1 MEDMFGQYFRGHGYL
16 CASHPLEVIIGT
28 LTVTVCLV
36 SMSMLAIGDILHVSP
51 QSQET
56 ESLDVIIV
64 SIARC
69 LAVVYVY
76 LQFRSLR
83 RLGSHYLLGVSGV
96 FTLFSS
102 FIFSVAV
109 IKIFK
114 KDLTGLSE
122 ALPLF
127 LLLVDL
133 SKACALARF
142 AVGSTSQEEVQKN
155 IATGMGD
162 LGPSI
167 TLDAIVEMLVIGVG
181 TLSGVQQLEL
191 MAYFGCLSVL
201 ANLLVF
207 LTFYPACLALVLDV
221 TRERNHGKPLRHLQQ
236 LAKLLEAEEKEKTP
250 NPVTQRVK
258 LIMSAGLVMV
268 HIHSR
273 LGKESKKVEGFGSIM
288 ATSQMSENNELTPDM
303 NFWLYHVQRQLTV
316 NADLM
321 VTLVLAVFLTAK
333 YMFFDDD
340 VDVPCRLC
348 PSCTRSGA
356 RIRQISSSTDLPV
369 PEIPAPSAEPVL
381 EVTDVSQKTTTF
393 TLGDEDESSDE
404 ETDTKESRETQ
415 TELLEFGY
423 RPLER
428 LPSIQPPRP
437 VSECLDILKSD
448 EGASGLTD
456 EEISR
461 LVEEKHIP
469 SYKLETALGDYER
482 GVNIRRGMIST
493 KLQNNDAMENL
504 PYINYHYEL
513 VNGACCENVI
523 GYMPIPVGV
532 AGPLLLDDK
541 YYHVPMAT
549 TEGCLVASTNRGCR
563 ALAQS
568 SGVKCCLVG
577 DGMSRAPVV
586 RFPSIRKAS
595 ELKLWLEDTDNFEKV
610 KETFDD
616 TSRFAR
622 LKKLQVVQA
631 SRYLYIRFVA
641 TTGDAMGMNMVSK
654 GSERA
659 LTTILEQFPDM
670 EILSLSGNF
679 CTDKKPSAVN
689 WLEGRGKSVVSE
701 AVIPGKI
708 VKTVLKTSVAAL
720 VDLNISKNLMGSAM
734 AGSIGGFNAH
744 AANVVTAIF
753 IATGQDPAQ
762 NTTSSNC
769 ITLMEPTGPDGSDLY
784 ISCTMPSIE
793 VGTIGGGTVLPPQGA
808 CLQMLGLRGSAGKA
822 GDRAGELARVVCATV
837 LAGELSLMSALA
849 AGHLVRSHLRHNRS
863 TLNVIADTSGTSI
876 SKDCNIDCNN
886 TELIN
891 TSRSRQSPETCIS
904 HSGTSTSENTTRMS
918 GSGMSVSETTART
931 SGSETTTR
939 TSEPGTSESETTART
954 SGSGTS
960 VSENTT
966 RTSEPGTCILK
977 AS

>member
-1 MEDMFGQYFRGHGYL
+1 MEEMFEQYFRGHGYL

-28 LTVTVCLV
+28 LTVTVCVV
-36 SMSMLAIGDILHVSP
+36 SMGMLAIGDILHVSP
-51 QSQET
+51 PGQET
-56 ESLDVIIV
+56 ESLDIIIV

-96 FTLFSS
+96 FTLCSS

-142 AVGSTSQEEVQKN
+142 AVSSTSQEEVQQN
-155 IATGMGD
+155 IATGMGE

-181 TLSGVQQLEL
+181 TLSGVKQLEL
-191 MAYFGCLSVL
+191 MACFGCLSVL

-207 LTFYPACLALVLDV
+207 LTFYPACLALVLEV

-236 LAKLLEAEEKEKTP
+236 LAKMLEAEEKEKTP

-273 LGKESKKVEGFGSIM
+273 LGKETSKAEGFGGVM
-288 ATSQMSENNELTPDM
+288 TASQMSENDELTPDM
-303 NFWLYHVQRQLTV
+303 DFWQYHIQRQLTV

-348 PSCTRSGA
+348 PSCTRSGS
-356 RIRQISSSTDLPV
+356 RLRQISSSTDLPAPEV
-369 PEIPAPSAEPVL
+369 PSEPVA
-381 EVTDVSQKTTTF
+381 EVPDISQKKTTF
-393 TLGDEDESSDE
+393 IIGETESSDE
-404 ETDTKESRETQ
+404 ETETKASRETQ
-415 TELLEFGY
+415 TDLLECGY

-437 VSECLDILKSD
+437 VAECVDILKSD
-448 EGASGLTD
+448 DGPNELTD
-456 EEISR
+456 EEVCQ
-461 LVEEKHIP
+461 LVEAKHIP
-469 SYKLETALGDYER
+469 SYKLETVLGDYER
-482 GVNIRRGMIST
+482 GVCIRRGMVST
-493 KLQNNDAMENL
+493 KLQNSDAMKNL
-504 PYINYHYEL
+504 PYSNYPYDL

-541 YYHVPMAT
+541 YYQVPMAT

-568 SGVKCCLVG
+568 GGVKCCLVG

-586 RFPSIRKAS
+586 RFTSIRKAS
-595 ELKLWLEDTDNFEKV
+595 ELKRWLEDTDNFEKV

-622 LKKLQVVQA
+622 LKKIQAVQA

-701 AVIPGKI
+701 AVIPAKV
-708 VKTVLKTSVAAL
+708 VKSVLKTSVAAL

-769 ITLMEPTGPDGSDLY
+769 ITLMEPTGPDGTDLY

-793 VGTIGGGTVLPPQGA
+793 VGTVGGGTILPPQA
-808 CLQMLGLRGSAGKA
+808 SCLQMLGLCGSVGKA
-822 GDRAGELARVVCATV
+822 GDSAGQLARVVCATV

-863 TLNVIADTSGTSI
+863 TLNVIADPSGSSVSKDSSAESI
-876 SKDCNIDCNN
+876 SCNSASNLSNDSNQSQPGPGTCM
-886 TELIN
+886 
-891 TSRSRQSPETCIS
+891 SRSGTCIS
-904 HSGTSTSENTTRMS
+904 EST
-918 GSGMSVSETTART
+918 
-931 SGSETTTR
+931 
-939 TSEPGTSESETTART
+939 
-954 SGSGTS
+954 TS
-960 VSENTT
+960 VSGPGTCISESTASVSGPGKCISEST
-966 RTSEPGTCILK
+966 ASVSGPEKCISESTASVSEPGTCISK

>member
-1 MEDMFGQYFRGHGYL
+1 MEDMFGQYFRGYGYL

-28 LTVTVCLV
+28 LTVTVCVV
-36 SMSMLAIGDILHVSP
+36 SMSMLAIGDLLHMSP
-51 QSQET
+51 QNQET
-56 ESLDVIIV
+56 ESLDIIIV

-155 IATGMGD
+155 IATGMAE

-181 TLSGVQQLEL
+181 TLSGVKQLEM

-207 LTFYPACLALVLDV
+207 MTFYPACLALVLDV

-236 LAKLLEAEEKEKTP
+236 LAKMLEAEEKEKTP

-273 LGKESKKVEGFGSIM
+273 LGKEASKAESLGDMIT
-288 ATSQMSENNELTPDM
+288 TSTMSDNKELTPELD
-303 NFWLYHVQRQLTV
+303 FWQYHIQRQLTV

-321 VTLVLAVFLTAK
+321 VMLVLAIFLTVK

-340 VDVPCRLC
+340 VDVPSRLC
-348 PSCTRSGA
+348 PSCKRSGA
-356 RIRQISSSTDLPV
+356 RLRQISSSIDLPA
-369 PEIPAPSAEPVL
+369 PEVSSEPVV
-381 EVTDVSQKTTTF
+381 ETTNISQKKTTF
-393 TLGDEDESSDE
+393 TIGEDESSDE
-404 ETDTKESRETQ
+404 ETETMDSKETQ
-415 TELLEFGY
+415 TDLLEFGY

-437 VSECLDILKSD
+437 VAECLDILKSD
-448 EGASGLTD
+448 DGSSALTD
-456 EEISR
+456 EEICL

-469 SYKLETALGDYER
+469 SYRLETVLGDYER
-482 GVNIRRGMIST
+482 GVSIRRGMVST
-493 KLQNNDAMENL
+493 HIQSNEAMKNL
-504 PYINYHYEL
+504 PYRNYHYDL

-568 SGVKCCLVG
+568 GGVKCCLVG

-595 ELKLWLEDTDNFEKV
+595 ELKLWLENVDNFEKV

-616 TSRFAR
+616 TSR
-622 LKKLQVVQA
+622 
-631 SRYLYIRFVA
+631 
-641 TTGDAMGMNMVSK
+641 
-654 GSERA
+654 
-659 LTTILEQFPDM
+659 
-670 EILSLSGNF
+670 
-679 CTDKKPSAVN
+679 
-689 WLEGRGKSVVSE
+689 
-701 AVIPGKI
+701 
-708 VKTVLKTSVAAL
+708 
-720 VDLNISKNLMGSAM
+720 
-734 AGSIGGFNAH
+734 
-744 AANVVTAIF
+744 
-753 IATGQDPAQ
+753 
-762 NTTSSNC
+762 
-769 ITLMEPTGPDGSDLY
+769 
-784 ISCTMPSIE
+784 
-793 VGTIGGGTVLPPQGA
+793 
-808 CLQMLGLRGSAGKA
+808 
-822 GDRAGELARVVCATV
+822 
-837 LAGELSLMSALA
+837 
-849 AGHLVRSHLRHNRS
+849 
-863 TLNVIADTSGTSI
+863 
-876 SKDCNIDCNN
+876 
-886 TELIN
+886 
-891 TSRSRQSPETCIS
+891 
-904 HSGTSTSENTTRMS
+904 
-918 GSGMSVSETTART
+918 
-931 SGSETTTR
+931 
-939 TSEPGTSESETTART
+939 
-954 SGSGTS
+954 
-960 VSENTT
+960 
-966 RTSEPGTCILK
+966 
-977 AS
+977 

>member
-36 SMSMLAIGDILHVSP
+36 SMSMLAIGDILQVSP
-51 QSQET
+51 DSHEET
-56 ESLDVIIV
+56 ENLDVIIV

-102 FIFSVAV
+102 FIFCVAV

-127 LLLVDL
+127 LLLIDL

-142 AVGSTSQEEVQKN
+142 AVGSTSQEEVQQN
-155 IATGMGD
+155 IATGMGE

-221 TRERNHGKPLRHLQQ
+221 TRERNHGKPLRQLQQ
-236 LAKLLEAEEKEKTP
+236 LAKMLEAEEKEKTP

-273 LGKESKKVEGFGSIM
+273 LGKETKQEGNFSSII
-288 ATSQMSENNELTPDM
+288 ASDQLTEHIELTPDVD
-303 NFWLYHVQRQLTV
+303 FWQYHIQRLLTV
-316 NADLM
+316 NADLT
-321 VTLVLAVFLTAK
+321 VTLVLAIFLTAK

-340 VDVPCRLC
+340 IDVPSRLC
-348 PSCTRSGA
+348 PSCLRSNA
-356 RIRQISSSTDLPV
+356 RLRQISSSTEFPAAELPV
-369 PEIPAPSAEPVL
+369 PAEPVV
-381 EVTDVSQKTTTF
+381 EVTEKPEKKTTF
-393 TLGDEDESSDE
+393 TLGEDDSSDE
-404 ETDTKESRETQ
+404 KMDRTDSRETQ
-415 TELLEFGY
+415 TELLEVGY

-428 LPSIQPPRP
+428 LSSIQPPRP

-448 EGASGLTD
+448 EGSNGLTD
-456 EEISR
+456 EEISI
-461 LVEEKHIP
+461 LVDEKHIP
-469 SYKLETALGDYER
+469 SYKLETVLGDYER
-482 GVNIRRGMIST
+482 GVHIRRGMVSK
-493 KLQNNDAMENL
+493 KLQNCDAMDDL
-504 PYINYHYEL
+504 PYRNYHYPL
-513 VNGACCENVI
+513 VSGACCENVV
-523 GYMPIPVGV
+523 GYMPVPVGV

-568 SGVKCCLVG
+568 GGVKCCLVG

-595 ELKLWLEDTDNFEKV
+595 ELKRWIEDTDNFEKV

-622 LKKLQVVQA
+622 LKKVQVVQA

-708 VKTVLKTSVAAL
+708 VKSVLKTSVAAL

-769 ITLMEPTGPDGSDLY
+769 ITVMEPTGPDGTDLY

-793 VGTIGGGTVLPPQGA
+793 VGTIGGGTILPPQA
-808 CLQMLGLRGSAGKA
+808 SCLQMLGLGGSGGKP
-822 GDRAGELARVVCATV
+822 GDGAGELARVVCATV

-863 TLNVIADTSGTSI
+863 TVNVLRDSSGTSI
-876 SKDCNIDCNN
+876 PTNININSDNTKVSSENN
-886 TELIN
+886 TKV
-891 TSRSRQSPETCIS
+891 S
-904 HSGTSTSENTTRMS
+904 SENNTK
-918 GSGMSVSETTART
+918 VSSENNTKVSSENNTKVSSELQLNPDPPRSSESTART
-931 SGSETTTR
+931 T
-939 TSEPGTSESETTART
+939 
-954 SGSGTS
+954 
-960 VSENTT
+960 
-966 RTSEPGTCILK
+966 EPGTCVLQ